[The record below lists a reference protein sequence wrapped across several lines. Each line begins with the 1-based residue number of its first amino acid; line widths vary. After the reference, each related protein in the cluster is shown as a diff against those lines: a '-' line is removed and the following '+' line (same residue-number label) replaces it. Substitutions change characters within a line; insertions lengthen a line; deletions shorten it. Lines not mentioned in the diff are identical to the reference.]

1 MYGLTKELFLDLTN
15 RKEVWIIKDD
25 EPIRGTITKIIIRP
39 LYESCGVVIKY
50 SYNGYTRGTYK
61 AENFQKTFFN
71 SKEDA
76 LNAKSKPNA

>member
-25 EPIRGTITKIIIRP
+25 EPIRGIITKIIIIP
-39 LYESCGVVIKY
+39 LYESCSVVIKY
-50 SYNGYTRGTYK
+50 PYNGYTKSTYK